1 MAAQSDNR
9 RVERI
14 DGYRRSL
21 PVKANAVCF
30 QGALAVMSGA
40 VVQPG
45 AVAANLRTVGIF
57 EAYAKGGAADGAV
70 EATVV
75 RGTYKFANDGAA
87 AVTAAHIGSPCYVLD
102 DQTVSSSH
110 DTNARSIAGIVFDV
124 DSDGVW
130 VTI

>member
-1 MAAQSDNR
+1 MAAQTDNR

-14 DGYRRSL
+14 DGLRRRL

-30 QGALAVMSGA
+30 QGAIAVMNGA

-45 AVAANLRTVGIF
+45 AAAANLRAVGIF

-70 EATVV
+70 EADVV
-75 RGTYKFANDGAA
+75 RGTFKFANDGAA
-87 AVTAAHIGSPCYVLD
+87 PVTAAHIGSSCYVLD

-110 DTNARSIAGIVFDV
+110 NTNTRSVAGVVFDV

-130 VTI
+130 VTF